1 MSESTVTYKRE
12 DGEEY
17 KGNKTVTEVIIDDD
31 VTEIA
36 KEAFYDCTNLKTIVF
51 SPNSKVKKIGRGA
64 FADCTALEEVDLP
77 NSLEELDIDFSGD
90 DGVFQSC
97 SNLKKVSFGS
107 NLKIVGDRAFA
118 DTKVKAIVLKDKVT
132 TIGEYAFHSCSNLST
147 VIWPESVTTVGIGVF
162 EDCTELHELAG
173 SDKQDVVIA
182 YLKASPFA
190 KLCITGKLE
199 EAERIAEGNAEAVKQ
214 KDAGG
219 RTPLNSFC
227 QGGSS
232 EEVRACKERSESTN
246 MCLRDIEKSI
256 TDTFICNTAVVI
268 SAFISNVTDTSSP
281 FLTCFARHRL

>member
-107 NLKIVGDRAFA
+107 NLKIVGAFA
-118 DTKVKAIVLKDKVT
+118 FSHTKVKAIVLKDKVT
-132 TIGEYAFHSCSNLST
+132 TIREYAFCECSNLSAF
-147 VIWPESVTTVGIGVF
+147 VWPDHVTTVGNNVF
-162 EDCTELHELAG
+162 QDCTKLHELAG
-173 SDKQDVVIA
+173 SWKQDDVIA
-182 YLKASPFA
+182 YLKKAIPPLV
-190 KLCITGKLE
+190 KLCINNGELE
-199 EAERIAEGNAEAVKQ
+199 EIKQ
-214 KDAGG
+214 IVEEDPDAPKQTHGDSG
-219 RTPLNSFC
+219 TPLSYYC
-227 QGGSS
+227 
-232 EEVRACKERSESTN
+232 E
-246 MCLRDIEKSI
+246 
-256 TDTFICNTAVVI
+256 NTH
-268 SAFISNVTDTSSP
+268 P
-281 FLTCFARHRL
+281 